1 MNNNILLGNQFGIQ
15 INNSTD
21 DAILR
26 FTQDTT
32 QNLHCVRLILGV
44 FIDLSNAFDTVDY
57 QILLNESTH
66 YGVNEKTLAW
76 LHTYLFQ
83 RKKIY

>member
-1 MNNNILLGNQFGIQ
+1 MNNNILLGNQFGFE
-15 INNSTD
+15 INNSTED
-21 DAILR
+21 TILW

-32 QNLHCVRLILGV
+32 KNLHYVRLILGV
-44 FIDLSNAFDTVDY
+44 FTDLSKAFDTVDY
-57 QILLNESTH
+57 QILLNKSAH

-83 RKKIY
+83 RKTIY